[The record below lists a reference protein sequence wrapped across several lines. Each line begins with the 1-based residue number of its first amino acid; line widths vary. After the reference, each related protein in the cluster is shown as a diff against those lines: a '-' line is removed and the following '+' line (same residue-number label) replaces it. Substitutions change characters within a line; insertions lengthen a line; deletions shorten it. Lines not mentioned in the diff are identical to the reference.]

1 MSDDLNKKKIIK
13 SFTPIDYLIPKKK
26 SQPSYSKEGEPI
38 EVAVEKISPQE
49 IEIIETEPVI
59 EDAEVG
65 EYLKSNRKEPR
76 IHPDLRKAGLKTIE
90 PSTADPK
97 YNVALPISD
106 ERVMQGL
113 SSPVTTSLRWL
124 AEVALFMLKQAH
136 LNLKEI
142 HGKVVRII
150 QR

>member
-1 MSDDLNKKKIIK
+1 MSDDLNKTAS
-13 SFTPIDYLIPKKK
+13 SFTSIDHLIPKKT
-26 SQPSYSKEGEPI
+26 SQQSYSKEGEPI
-38 EVAVEKISPQE
+38 GVNEKAPQQELEV
-49 IEIIETEPVI
+49 IETEPII

-65 EYLKSNRKEPR
+65 EYLKTNREEPS
-76 IHPDLRKAGLKTIE
+76 IHPDLKKAGLKTIE
-90 PSTADPK
+90 PSTGDPK
-97 YNVALPISD
+97 YNVTLPISD

-142 HGKVVRII
+142 HGKVVRVI